1 MNFKVN
7 VNERLSF
14 LSTGLVRRFNS
25 VIRSLPTSLNVSL
38 IVDYLVDKIGAKSE
52 EESRKAELVYL
63 LNEVIG
69 GKSFHFYFKQNNSI
83 FLELAPAVE

>member
-1 MNFKVN
+1 MNFIVN
-7 VNERLSF
+7 VKERLSF

-38 IVDYLVDKIGAKSE
+38 IVDHLVDKIGAKSE

-69 GKSFHFYFKQNNSI
+69 GKILNKIIQSFLSCRMKM
-83 FLELAPAVE
+83 LERW